1 VQFLLSAAAPPE
13 GFEGSVLLEALQLGS
28 SLFDVVRSNEAVKDS
43 GKSPTVADHNQGW
56 DR

>member
-1 VQFLLSAAAPPE
+1 MQFLLSAAAPPE
-13 GFEGSVLLEALQLGS
+13 GFEGSLLLEALQLGS